1 MIQNNFDLN
10 AYQSAVENLI
20 SEGYV
25 IVQLIIGGVDIMY
38 FATLEF
44 EPPIRSNVQNVP
56 YGQLKGCNI
65 TEFMRVNGGQ
75 TDKRLLLS
83 RFREAMETLPVI
95 RMEFDERTNWYKWA
109 SAE

>member
-10 AYQSAVENLI
+10 AYQSVVENLI

-25 IVQLIIGGVDIMY
+25 IVQLVVGGVDVMY
-38 FATLEF
+38 FAVVEF
-44 EPPIRSNVQNVP
+44 EAPIHSNVNTVP

-75 TDKRLLLS
+75 TDKRQLIG

-95 RMEFDERTNWYKWA
+95 RMEFDEGTRWYKWA
-109 SAE
+109 TAD